1 MKLKLQIVRDDEVI
15 FEMPLSTADWS
26 KKQLVEELDA
36 FEEDHERFS
45 RIFTAL
51 SSGTRRIMMR
61 RLMEDGNH
69 AMNFTDFMRDLDMN
83 PKLVSENTRKLSEC
97 GLVVKS
103 GRGQYR
109 CSEFGETGFMMMSLA
124 LKRLYETLDELD
136 GGEI

>member
-1 MKLKLQIVRDDEVI
+1 MKLKLQLVRDDEVI
-15 FEMPLSTADWS
+15 FEIPLSTSDWS
-26 KKQLVEELDA
+26 KKQLADEFDA
-36 FEEDHERFS
+36 FEEDSERFS

-51 SSGTRRIMMR
+51 SSGTRLIMMR

-69 AMNFTDFMRDLDMN
+69 AMNFTAFMRDLDMN

-97 GLVVKS
+97 GLLVKS

-109 CSEFGETGFMMMSLA
+109 CSEFGENSFMMMSLA
-124 LKRLYETLDELD
+124 LKRLFEELDELD